1 MLTVRNFFKEEYQ
14 QTAYTINAY
23 IAPGPMAARLNSLNR
38 QAVADGHANVK
49 LEFDFVKKS
58 KTRTNKR
65 KPSENEGT
73 SKKTAK
79 KRRVEEASI
88 IEVDDM
94 YESDAGFRPVEVVDD
109 EDSTEGECF
118 DWSFSMRDEL
128 VPRPTVRKCDEVI
141 VLSDND

>member
-1 MLTVRNFFKEEYQ
+1 MLTVRNFFQEEYQ

-23 IAPGPMAARLNSLNR
+23 IAPGPMAARLNSLKR
-38 QAVADGHANVK
+38 QAVADGHATVK
-49 LEFDFVKKS
+49 LEFDFVKKKS

-65 KPSENEGT
+65 KPSDNEGP
-73 SKKTAK
+73 SKATAK

-88 IEVDDM
+88 VEVDDM
-94 YESDAGFRPVEVVDD
+94 YESDASLQPVEVVDD
-109 EDSTEGECF
+109 DGECF

-128 VPRPTVRKCDEVI
+128 VPRPVIRKSDEVI